1 MCNQSGFRLGAGKET
16 EGGTKSCFDEP
27 AAIYPMTIELIGVI
41 ALTLGIVS
49 IFCPPAFIVNLFL
62 YSILLG
68 ASAASILE
76 ALGGASLQPAHLLL
90 GFLVFRLLRDNV
102 IVRNI
107 IHGFAFGRPGFWLL
121 LTTIY
126 CTATAYILP
135 RLFAGQTLV
144 VPARA
149 ESAYVIAL
157 APSMTNLTQSIYFIG
172 DFVCFV
178 VLSGYATSLEGRKV
192 LGNAALRFAALNLIF
207 AVLDLVT
214 YFTNTTELLSFIR
227 NGTYG
232 LLSDTEVAGFK
243 RIVGS
248 FTEASSFGSMTLGCF
263 AFTGKLWL
271 RGIRPRLTS
280 ILTFL
285 SFAAL
290 IFSTS
295 TTAYVG
301 LFAFLAFSYL
311 ENLPRILHRSITS
324 QMAIFIFVI
333 PVIAAIVVIAIGFS
347 DTYSIYLRDL
357 LDTFVLKKMTTDS
370 GMERSSWNRQAMEN
384 FFDTFGFGT
393 GNGSLR
399 TSSFPI
405 AVLAN
410 LGIVGAVLFGL
421 FFLTVFFSFRKR
433 RPIDGLDDAYRQA
446 AKSACFAWLI
456 TATVSGALVDLGL
469 AFFALAALACSRP
482 ADVQRQEE
490 MKLSDVAF

>member
-1 MCNQSGFRLGAGKET
+1 
-16 EGGTKSCFDEP
+16 
-27 AAIYPMTIELIGVI
+27 MTIELIGI
-41 ALTLGIVS
+41 ISLTLGMVS
-49 IFCPPAFIVNLFL
+49 VFCPPSFVVNLFL
-62 YSILLG
+62 YSMLLG

-76 ALGGASLQPAHLLL
+76 ALGGASLPPAHLLL
-90 GFLVFRLLRDNV
+90 GFLTFRLLRDNV
-102 IVRNI
+102 IFRNI
-107 IHGFAFGRPGFWLL
+107 VQGFAFGRPGFWLL
-121 LTTIY
+121 LTMIY

-144 VPARA
+144 VPVRA
-149 ESAYVIAL
+149 ETAYVIAL
-157 APSMTNLTQSIYFIG
+157 APSMANLTQSIYFIG
-172 DFVCFV
+172 DFVCFT
-178 VLSGYATSLEGRKV
+178 VLSGYAASPEARKV

-207 AVLDLVT
+207 AALDLTT

-232 LLSDTEVAGFK
+232 LLNDTEVAGFK

-248 FTEASSFGSMTLGCF
+248 FTEAASFGGMTLGCF
-263 AFTGKLWL
+263 AFTLKLWL
-271 RGIRPRLTS
+271 LGIRPRLTS
-280 ILTFL
+280 ILTL
-285 SFAAL
+285 LALAAL

-301 LFAFLAFSYL
+301 LLAFLAFSYL
-311 ENLPRILHRSITS
+311 EIFSCVLRGSITS

-333 PVIAAIVVIAIGFS
+333 PVITAIIIIAILFS
-347 DTYSIYLRDL
+347 DTYSVYLRSL
-357 LDTFVLKKMTTDS
+357 LDTFVLKKMSTDS
-370 GMERSSWNRQAMEN
+370 GIERSSWNRQAMQN

-399 TSSFPI
+399 SSSFPV

-421 FFLTVFFSFRKR
+421 FLVTVFFSSGKG
-433 RPIDGLDDAYRQA
+433 RPVNRLDDAYRQA

-469 AFFALAALACSRP
+469 AFFAFAALACSRP
-482 ADVQRQEE
+482 AVVQRQMRVE
-490 MKLSDVAF
+490 LSDATFRGFQLSESKYGK